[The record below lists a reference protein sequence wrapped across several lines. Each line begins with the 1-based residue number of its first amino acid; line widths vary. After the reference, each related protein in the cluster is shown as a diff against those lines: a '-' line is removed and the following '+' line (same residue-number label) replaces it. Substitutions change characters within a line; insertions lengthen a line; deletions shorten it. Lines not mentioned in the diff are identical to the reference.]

1 MVQPH
6 SQEFP
11 MAYAFAIQAVLM
23 LIAAANGFL
32 MGATNVLSPWLAF
45 PLATIAL
52 VVAYLSGVK
61 FIRSLK

>member
-1 MVQPH
+1 
-6 SQEFP
+6 
-11 MAYAFAIQAVLM
+11 MAYAFAIQSVLM

-45 PLATIAL
+45 PLSTIAL

-61 FIRSLK
+61 SIRALK